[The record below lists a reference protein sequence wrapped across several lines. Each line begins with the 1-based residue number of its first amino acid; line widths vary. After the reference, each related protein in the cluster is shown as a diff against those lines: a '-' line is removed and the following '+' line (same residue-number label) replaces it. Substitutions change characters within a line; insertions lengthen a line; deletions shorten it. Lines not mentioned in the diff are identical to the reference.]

1 MLIVARRCPV
11 ATPNPAKFQK
21 RSHNRILRSE
31 RPGDARII
39 PGAMWENST
48 ALDVGIQDQFGQEN
62 YDLLSD
68 LATGVRILVLRYPLV
83 AHLMTTE
90 RPSRTAS
97 LLDPGRIP
105 RELPYSSREQAFK
118 FLISPSNIAAVGRFL
133 HTWSD
138 SCRILLI
145 SSSLLWRIEAE

>member
-1 MLIVARRCPV
+1 MNHQLGESLSSAFSKF
-11 ATPNPAKFQK
+11 AAAKDFQAVYIPYCLVQSLK
-21 RSHNRILRSE
+21 RWLLGIL
-31 RPGDARII
+31 DAI
-39 PGAMWENST
+39 WT
-48 ALDVGIQDQFGQEN
+48 QEN
-62 YDLLSD
+62 YGLLCD

-105 RELPYSSREQAFK
+105 RKLQYSSREQAFK
-118 FLISPSNIAAVGRFL
+118 FLISPSNIAAVGRFP

-145 SSSLLWRIEAE
+145 SSSLLWRIEAD